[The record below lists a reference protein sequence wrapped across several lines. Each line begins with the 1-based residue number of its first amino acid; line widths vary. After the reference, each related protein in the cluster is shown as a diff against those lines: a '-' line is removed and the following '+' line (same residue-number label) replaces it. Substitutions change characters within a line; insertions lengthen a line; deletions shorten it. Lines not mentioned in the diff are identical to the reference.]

1 MPTECIQERFEFHPL
16 NRRDVVACFDG
27 GEITS
32 DAGALLLREVEHK
45 TGILAQLAGC
55 FTDHR
60 REDRVE
66 HSVAELVAQRVYGL
80 ALGYEDLND
89 HDRLRH
95 DPLFALLA
103 GKADPSGADRRF
115 MKDRGKAIAGK
126 STLNRLELAPSDADA
141 SARYKK
147 IVMNVEKIDALLVD
161 LFLQA
166 HTQAPERIV
175 LDLDATDDPVHGNQ
189 EGRFFH
195 GYYGQ
200 YCYLPLY
207 IFAGE
212 FLLCARLRPSNIDAC
227 AGSVEE
233 VTRIVSQ
240 IRKKWPHVPILL
252 RADSGFCRESIMS
265 WCEANDVGYVFG
277 LARNARLVKAIGK
290 ELHEAQCEWEQT
302 GRAARRFRELEYRT
316 QKTWSRTRRVVAKA
330 EHLEKGA
337 NPRFVVTSLT
347 EKAED
352 ARSLYE
358 DLYCGR
364 GEMENRIK
372 EQQLCLFADRTST
385 SQMRSNQLR
394 LYLSSFAYCLMQA
407 LRRLGLAGTEMAKA
421 QCGTIR
427 LKLMKVGAQIKITV
441 RKVWLHLSA
450 GHPSYD
456 LFRRVYRNLATL
468 PALRC

>member
-16 NRRDVVACFDG
+16 NQREVVARFDG

-32 DAGALLLREVEHK
+32 DAGALLLREVERK
-45 TGILAQLAGC
+45 TGILRQLAGC

-60 REDRVE
+60 NPDRVE

-80 ALGYEDLND
+80 ALGYEDVND

-103 GKADPSGADRRF
+103 GKADPSGAARRCA
-115 MKDRGKAIAGK
+115 KDCGKAMAGK
-126 STLNRLELAPSDADA
+126 STLNRLELSPSDADP

-147 IVMNVEKIDALLVD
+147 IVMNEAAMDALLVD

-166 HTQAPERIV
+166 HAKPPEQIV
-175 LDLDATDDPVHGNQ
+175 LDLDATDDPLHGNQ

-212 FLLCARLRPSNIDAC
+212 FLLCARLRSSNIDAC

-233 VTRIVSQ
+233 LARIVSQ
-240 IRKKWPHVPILL
+240 IRTKWPTVPIVL
-252 RADSGFCRESIMS
+252 RADSGFCRESIMA
-265 WCEANDVGYVFG
+265 WCEGNGVDFVFG
-277 LARNARLVKAIGK
+277 LAKNDRLVKAIGR
-290 ELHEAQCEWEQT
+290 ELHEAGSEWEQT
-302 GRAARRFRELEYRT
+302 GRAARRFREPAYRT
-316 QKTWSRTRRVVAKA
+316 RKTWSRTRRVVGKA
-330 EHLEKGA
+330 EYLGKA
-337 NPRFVVTSLT
+337 NPRFVVTSMGGT
-347 EKAED
+347 RMD
-352 ARSLYE
+352 ARTLYE
-358 DLYCGR
+358 DFYCAQ

-385 SQMRSNQLR
+385 SQMRSNRLR
-394 LYLSSFAYCLMQA
+394 LYLSSFAYCLMQS

-421 QCGTIR
+421 PCGTIR
-427 LKLMKVGAQIKITV
+427 LKLLKVGAQIKITV

-450 GHPSYD
+450 GHPCAE
-456 LFRRVYRNLATL
+456 LFGMVYRNLAQTA
-468 PALRC
+468 ALRC